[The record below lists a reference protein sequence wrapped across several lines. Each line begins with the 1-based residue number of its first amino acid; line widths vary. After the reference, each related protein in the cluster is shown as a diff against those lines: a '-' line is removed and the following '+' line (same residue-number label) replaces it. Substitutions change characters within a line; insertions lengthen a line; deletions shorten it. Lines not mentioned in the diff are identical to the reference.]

1 MLVTFIQDRAPACK
15 IHLLTWQLSNRR
27 VYDLIQNCNFQSGS
41 TMGSGLVSSHDGH
54 PAHQYNQVFDSV
66 SIQGSHNK
74 EDYSELCQFLLSKTA
89 AISFLSCQ
97 IDFKKVSIPETLD
110 KLRAL

>member
-1 MLVTFIQDRAPACK
+1 
-15 IHLLTWQLSNRR
+15 
-27 VYDLIQNCNFQSGS
+27 
-41 TMGSGLVSSHDGH
+41 MGSGLVSSHDGH